1 LLIGYLH
8 DKRINRAIELSPDN
22 YTTHAARA
30 HTAVEI
36 DHRAT
41 AVHELLSAPEFEQH
55 ESAFRLLY
63 RWRMAMMEHDYEAA
77 RDLFD
82 TARTELEAA
91 MESLPDDPRVLA
103 ALSLSYAG
111 LGESDKGRAAANAAV
126 ELSPINR
133 DSLIGPIYVLNRAR
147 VLAMIGDDDAAL
159 ADIEHL
165 MNVPL
170 NWGEGPAVIRKDPA
184 FNALLSRAEFRALFP
199 D

>member
-1 LLIGYLH
+1 
-8 DKRINRAIELSPDN
+8 
-22 YTTHAARA
+22 
-30 HTAVEI
+30 
-36 DHRAT
+36 
-41 AVHELLSAPEFEQH
+41 
-55 ESAFRLLY
+55 
-63 RWRMAMMEHDYEAA
+63 MEHDYEATISTLELSAITLVNVNQAYYPHNLMRALTEHFLGNPEAA

-111 LGESDKGRAAANAAV
+111 LDTNDKARAAANAAV

-159 ADIEHL
+159 ADIKHL

-184 FNALLSRAEFRALFP
+184 FNALLSRADFRALFP